1 MPDGHPGGA
10 PARARDRRCRLPA
23 GASLLQ
29 IPKELRF
36 ISELGIDRGE
46 EPSGGRSPPVVVL
59 GGGDAKPPT
68 DELGGGNP
76 VLPRARKG
84 AEILWIE
91 ANRGGTF
98 GRHTC
103 DIHQSASSSKC
114 GSVRGR
120 VGVTVHGPCFGV
132 PALTGLGTCLTDVP
146 RGKRAF
152 SEGQKGTENPVSVVR
167 FRPWAPLPR

>member
-59 GGGDAKPPT
+59 GGGDAKSPT
-68 DELGGGNP
+68 DELGGGKP
-76 VLPRARKG
+76 VPPCAPERSG
-84 AEILWIE
+84 ILWNE
-91 ANRGGTF
+91 AKLGGPV
-98 GRHTC
+98 GRHT
-103 DIHQSASSSKC
+103 
-114 GSVRGR
+114 
-120 VGVTVHGPCFGV
+120 
-132 PALTGLGTCLTDVP
+132 
-146 RGKRAF
+146 RA
-152 SEGQKGTENPVSVVR
+152 
-167 FRPWAPLPR
+167 